1 MTGFEFSET
10 HQAVEEFLRRYCTE
24 EIEPLVPQL
33 EEGSLSSS
41 EVLRK
46 LSATFQMK
54 EMFAEPMLMARNKK
68 RNEDEANKSGGSG
81 SGSDPAIPAILF
93 KELSRVSPGLS
104 LCLLS
109 TFGCGA
115 TIASKAPLEL
125 AERLALPL
133 LSLET
138 VGCWA
143 LTEPATGSDAF
154 AMRTTATLD
163 GDTVTLNGSKAFI
176 SNAPCADVF
185 LIYARLVEQA
195 SDRDDKTRIFP
206 VVVEKG
212 TPGLTLGKPIRKM
225 GMHACPT
232 GEIFF
237 DDVAVPRSHLL
248 GDPAKPARD
257 VAEAT
262 LSTERAAIVAM
273 CLGVIE
279 RCLQDATRY
288 AIDREQFGKPIAA
301 FQLTQQK
308 LARMFVAKEN
318 VQNLLLKLIWLQTEK
333 RGTPAEISGA
343 KWYATE
349 AAVSVAMDA
358 VQLMGGMGYSSESA
372 PERLMRDIKLWTI
385 GGGTSEIQQLTIA
398 KHLLRQEG
406 FSIDLAGGY
415 SNDASQT

>member
-1 MTGFEFSET
+1 MSGFEFDES
-10 HQAVEEFLRRYCTE
+10 HLAAEEFLRRYCAE
-24 EIEPLVPQL
+24 EIEPLVLQL
-33 EEGSLSSS
+33 EDSSLSSYD
-41 EVLRK
+41 VLRK
-46 LSATFQMK
+46 LSVTFQMK
-54 EMFAEPMLMARNKK
+54 EMFAEPMLAARTKGK
-68 RNEDEANKSGGSG
+68 EDSKSGGGG
-81 SGSDPAIPAILF
+81 SGYDPAVPAILF
-93 KELSRVSPGLS
+93 KELARVSPGLC

-109 TFGCGA
+109 TFGCGT
-115 TIASKAPLEL
+115 TIAAKAPPAL
-125 AERLALPL
+125 AKRLALPL
-133 LSLET
+133 LSLEK
-138 VGCWA
+138 VGCWG
-143 LTEPATGSDAF
+143 LTEPGTGSDAF

-176 SNAPCADVF
+176 SNAPSADVF
-185 LIYARLVEQA
+185 LIYVRLVEKT
-195 SDRDDKTRIFP
+195 SDKTDKTRIFP

-212 TPGLTLGKPIRKM
+212 TPGLTTGKPIRKM

-237 DDVAVPRSHLL
+237 DNVVVPRAHLL
-248 GDPAKPARD
+248 GDPEKPNRD

-262 LSTERAAIVAM
+262 LSSERAAIVAM

-279 RCLQDATRY
+279 RCLHDATRY
-288 AIDREQFGKPIAA
+288 AIEREQFGKPIAA
-301 FQLTQQK
+301 FQLIQQK

-333 RGTPAEISGA
+333 KGTPAEISAG

-349 AAVSVAMDA
+349 TAVSVAMDA
-358 VQLMGGMGYSSESA
+358 MQLMGGMGYSGECA

-415 SNDASQT
+415 SSGNKK